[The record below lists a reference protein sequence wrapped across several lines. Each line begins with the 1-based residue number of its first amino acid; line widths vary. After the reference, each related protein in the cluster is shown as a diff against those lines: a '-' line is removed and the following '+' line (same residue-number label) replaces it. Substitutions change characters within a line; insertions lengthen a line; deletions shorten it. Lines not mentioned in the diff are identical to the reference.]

1 MTSLRFLPEQIEQ
14 WPVARLKPYE
24 RNPRLHSEDQ
34 VARLAASLIEY
45 GFTSPL
51 LIADDGTVIAGHGRL
66 LAAQHLG
73 LSDVPVIR
81 LQHLTETQARAY
93 RIGDNQLALA
103 ASWDEDALAAELHA
117 LNGEAY
123 DLGLLGFDDGEIE
136 RLLAPLDDDAATIGE
151 DAHDGSLDETP
162 APPRDPVSRPGDLW
176 ILGGHRLLC
185 GDSTRANDVARLLDG
200 ARPGLMV
207 CDPPYG
213 TAYSPSWRNE
223 AGVSN
228 TKRTGT
234 VTNDDRADWRE
245 AWALFPGDVAYV
257 WHAGVHARTVADSL
271 EACGFSIR
279 AQLIW
284 VKNRFVLNRGH
295 YHWQHEPCFY
305 AVRDGGESRWQGARD
320 QSTVWPI
327 ATNADDDAATVH
339 GTQKPVECML
349 RPMLNNSARGDAV
362 YEPFAGSGSTIIAAE
377 KSGRRCFA
385 LEIEPRYC
393 DVIVQRWQHF
403 TGKRATLDG
412 DGRTFDALAAE
423 RLPRAA

>member
-1 MTSLRFLPEQIEQ
+1 MQPERLAIEQ
-14 WPVARLKPYE
+14 WPIERLIPYA
-24 RNPRLHSEDQ
+24 RNPRRNDHVVDRMAAVIGEFGFRLP
-34 VARLAASLIEY
+34 VLARSDGTLVDGHLRLKAAQRL
-45 GFTSPL
+45 GLTSVPVVL
-51 LIADDGTVIAGHGRL
+51 ADDLSAAQIKAFRL
-66 LAAQHLG
+66 LVNRSASWADWDDELLG
-73 LSDVPVIR
+73 LELLD
-81 LQHLTETQARAY
+81 LQ
-93 RIGDNQLALA
+93 AL
-103 ASWDEDALAAELHA
+103 D
-117 LNGEAY
+117 Y
-123 DLGLLGFDDGEIE
+123 DLGLTGFDDAELQ
-136 RLLAPLDDDAATIGE
+136 RLLDLVADEGIAAGADE
-151 DAHDGSLDETP
+151 DAVPEPP
-162 APPRDPVSRPGDLW
+162 AEPVTRPGDLW
-176 ILGGHRLLC
+176 LLSGHRLLC

-200 ARPGLMV
+200 ARPELMV

-228 TKRTGT
+228 TKRIGT

-257 WHAGVHARTVADSL
+257 WHAGVHARTVAESL

-279 AQLIW
+279 SQLIW
-284 VKNRFVLNRGH
+284 VKNRFVLSRGH

-362 YEPFAGSGSTIIAAE
+362 YEPFAGSGSTIIAAD
-377 KSGRRCFA
+377 KSGRRCFGM
-385 LEIEPRYC
+385 EIEPRYC
-393 DVIVQRWQHF
+393 DVSVARWQNF

-412 DGRTFDALAAE
+412 DGRTFDAVAVE